1 MHQARHLQGSFH
13 SNVPGVRNGE
23 MELFA
28 RHLKTRCGAEGVMRK
43 IVDSGMMVEKM
54 FFSKAMVVTCHKR
67 VLT

>member
-28 RHLKTRCGAEGVMRK
+28 RHLKTRRDATGVMRK
-43 IVDSGMMVEKM
+43 GSRFRDDGREDV
-54 FFSKAMVVTCHKR
+54 FFKGHGGDGDVS
-67 VLT
+67 